1 MSEQSGDPWGL
12 SRGPAQPAPG
22 AVQPDAEMVDSSR
35 VTSGV
40 GAGQSTDQPSPGET
54 PERFHT
60 PTQARRFSLVVLA
73 AVGLA
78 YWFTQWP
85 LPNLLSSHPDYD
97 YYLAQPAV
105 WLGVAG
111 LAGYG
116 WWRLEDRPRF
126 SRLLL
131 GIAFL
136 VGVFHVA
143 VLVIA
148 GVLGDFGNS
157 PIAGRLINYPKNLWY
172 ITTLLAGAEMARAYL
187 FRIWRRWSERLA
199 FLGATLVFFAISVPG
214 AQWNPFGD
222 VQHAF
227 RVVGGRWVPGLALS
241 ALATFLVSFGGPGPS
256 FAYRFALLG
265 FEWFSPILPDL
276 GWPVLLLLGVLTPM
290 VSVWLV
296 RSIYGDT
303 AEGQRRLPG
312 VQAPERLSAPRVPE
326 RRPPVS
332 RWRVWTGWVVTIA
345 LVALAVLFAVGA
357 LGYHMVVVDGISMEP
372 AYGRGDLVI
381 VRDRVDPAT
390 LQVNDVIL
398 FREGHLPVVHRIV
411 AIEETAN
418 GRVFTTKG
426 DNVDTPDPPVSQGQ
440 VEGKVVFVIPEVGYL
455 NLWLRRG

>member
-1 MSEQSGDPWGL
+1 
-12 SRGPAQPAPG
+12 
-22 AVQPDAEMVDSSR
+22 
-35 VTSGV
+35 
-40 GAGQSTDQPSPGET
+40 
-54 PERFHT
+54 
-60 PTQARRFSLVVLA
+60 
-73 AVGLA
+73 
-78 YWFTQWP
+78 
-85 LPNLLSSHPDYD
+85 
-97 YYLAQPAV
+97 
-105 WLGVAG
+105 
-111 LAGYG
+111 
-116 WWRLEDRPRF
+116 
-126 SRLLL
+126 
-131 GIAFL
+131 
-136 VGVFHVA
+136 
-143 VLVIA
+143 
-148 GVLGDFGNS
+148 
-157 PIAGRLINYPKNLWY
+157 
-172 ITTLLAGAEMARAYL
+172 
-187 FRIWRRWSERLA
+187 
-199 FLGATLVFFAISVPG
+199 
-214 AQWNPFGD
+214 
-222 VQHAF
+222 
-227 RVVGGRWVPGLALS
+227 
-241 ALATFLVSFGGPGPS
+241 
-256 FAYRFALLG
+256 
-265 FEWFSPILPDL
+265 
-276 GWPVLLLLGVLTPM
+276 
-290 VSVWLV
+290 V